1 MQARASPLLAQEH
14 PHGCT
19 ATAITL
25 LHNIAVWG
33 PPDSSS
39 VGTCFDNKI
48 YVVSYIVCHK
58 CHGYLRLQGSTPSP
72 LPEKKTTP
80 HNTQRNPPVESPA
93 VCQRR
98 HGYPLNPA
106 QRQGPDQL
114 MRLGT
119 ASPPHTPVGNNMGVL
134 QFCGQTGGGGGVEA
148 VSTEG
153 VAARTIVMLLMTQ
166 GPASPPRKACG
177 HVDTICVTW
186 VYGAAVHREVKPL
199 CKVKDAFHAALQISQ
214 SRTCHSSGCCWLP
227 SDCFL
232 ASIMSPIPRSACGR
246 TPTPPSRPNRPQHSL
261 NVVLHPSLP
270 PTPGARKISTQQ
282 KHTPATPQGAAGC
295 PLP

>member
-106 QRQGPDQL
+106 QRQGPDQ
-114 MRLGT
+114 
-119 ASPPHTPVGNNMGVL
+119 
-134 QFCGQTGGGGGVEA
+134 
-148 VSTEG
+148 
-153 VAARTIVMLLMTQ
+153 LMTQ